1 MIESCINSCDRENL
15 EDKQRI
21 LQIFLHTHRKKNQ
34 IQALIIK
41 EPKYLSVVLCHKV
54 GCRIVFPIYLLVKV
68 K

>member
-34 IQALIIK
+34 ILK
-41 EPKYLSVVLCHKV
+41 GLKYLSVVLCHKV